1 MLKTN
6 NIIKNE
12 LNNYSNKDTKLTR
25 EINNNVIY

>member
-25 EINNNVIY
+25 EVNNNVIY

>member
-25 EINNNVIY
+25 EVNNKIIY